1 MSDKQLDLVTGGTG
15 IVGAHLI
22 RELLQRG
29 RRVRA
34 VVRPTADREV
44 VQRIF
49 RHYGP
54 DGEALFARIE
64 WVQGDLLDVF
74 SLEEAMVDV
83 DRVFHSAALVSFDPR
98 DQEAL
103 MRANH
108 SGTANVVNMAM
119 AAGVRLL
126 GHVSSTASIGQHDP
140 SGMLSEDTLWN
151 ADDAASPYSI
161 SKYEAELEV
170 ERGRA
175 EGLDAVIVN
184 PCIVL
189 GPGAA
194 GRSSLSLMERLA
206 KGSRFHTTGSNA
218 VVDAR
223 DVASAL
229 VDLCEQGAT
238 TGRYLLIGENLGY
251 KQLFEKASAAFGRP
265 APRFAVRPWM
275 LRLASAL
282 ESIRSFLFRRKAL
295 ITRYTVASSLSS
307 RKFSGARAEKAL
319 GRRFR
324 TAEEALAN
332 VAEYLRKERTVSDL
346 PLRGGSAR

>member
-1 MSDKQLDLVTGGTG
+1 MSDKQIDLVTGGTG
-15 IVGAHLI
+15 IVGAHLL

-34 VVRPTADREV
+34 LVRPTADRDV
-44 VQRIF
+44 VRRIF
-49 RHYGP
+49 RHYGT
-54 DGEALFARIE
+54 DDDALFARIE
-64 WVQGDLLDVF
+64 WVEGDLLDVF
-74 SLEEAMVDV
+74 SLEDAMVDV

-98 DQEAL
+98 DREAL
-103 MRANH
+103 MLANQ
-108 SGTANVVNMAM
+108 SGTANVVSAAM
-119 AAGVRLL
+119 ATGVRLL

-140 SGMLSEDTLWN
+140 SGMLSEETMWN

-189 GPGAA
+189 GPGAL

-206 KGSRFHTTGSNA
+206 KGTSFHTTGSNA

-229 VDLCEQGAT
+229 VDLCEQEAT

-251 KQLFEKASAAFGRP
+251 KQLFETASKAFGRP
-265 APRFAVRPWM
+265 APRIAVRPWM
-275 LRLASAL
+275 LHLASAL
-282 ESIRSFLFRRKAL
+282 ERARALVFRRKAL

-307 RKFSGARAEKAL
+307 RRFSGIRAEQAL
-319 GRRFR
+319 GRKFR

-332 VAEYLRKERTVSDL
+332 VAEYLRYEQVH
-346 PLRGGSAR
+346 